1 MTLLLCVCVSTV
13 ESHLASNV
21 HKSRLVQNDL
31 QVAKKLQEEED
42 KRAKIQI
49 QKQNTDMWVSPLEQ
63 KQKHT
68 HTQTLCCRRPWRP
81 QQHPSIFLC
90 LICVCV
96 RSWAAGECG
105 CSLVSV
111 LVTHTH
117 TQTQL
122 LAEKS
127 HPREEAR
134 CYDTDSHKPS
144 HLPEDQAND
153 LQANF
158 TGCGEDATPSCYSRS
173 TPAGVKNR
181 WQKLSG
187 SVYEQSE
194 SFQSS
199 PPGTTVEFLNKIHVI
214 KMWSETWSEHTT
226 SLKTCLTDGEPDS
239 VFLLI
244 INENIS
250 S

>member
-1 MTLLLCVCVSTV
+1 M
-13 ESHLASNV
+13 
-21 HKSRLVQNDL
+21 
-31 QVAKKLQEEED
+31 
-42 KRAKIQI
+42 
-49 QKQNTDMWVSPLEQ
+49 
-63 KQKHT
+63 
-68 HTQTLCCRRPWRP
+68 
-81 QQHPSIFLC
+81 
-90 LICVCV
+90 CV

-111 LVTHTH
+111 LVTH

-194 SFQSS
+194 SFHTS
-199 PPGTTVEFLNKIHVI
+199 PPGTTLEFLNKIHVI

-250 S
+250 SWQHVVVWQRLLSVCFLIFGKIISVGAEKLRNWECDGSRSEKCWSHDVFSNIYFTHGKP